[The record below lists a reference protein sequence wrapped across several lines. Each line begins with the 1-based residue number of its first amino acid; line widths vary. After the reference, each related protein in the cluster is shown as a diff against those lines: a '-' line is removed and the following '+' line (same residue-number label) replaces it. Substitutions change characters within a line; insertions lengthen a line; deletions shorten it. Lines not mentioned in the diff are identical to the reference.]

1 MQGRRDRNRLCRK
14 ASRRDYG
21 GKLVC
26 VCREKTGTGGAEEE
40 DLNLS
45 GPEQGKGVLCS
56 FMGDTFDIPDVRE
69 FLSDCMQGR
78 DTGADGCSRK
88 ERANKNSF
96 IHMAGTASSKA
107 VFFYTGR
114 YLCRSE
120 YSFIRKRK
128 WHPETGCQEE
138 GADQNWV

>member
-1 MQGRRDRNRLCRK
+1 MCTGKRQGQAGRKKRISIYLVPNR
-14 ASRRDYG
+14 G
-21 GKLVC
+21 
-26 VCREKTGTGGAEEE
+26 REYSA
-40 DLNLS
+40 
-45 GPEQGKGVLCS
+45 V
-56 FMGDTFDIPDVRE
+56 MGDTVDLPDVRE
-69 FLSDCMQGR
+69 FLSACMQGR